1 MGEIKNK
8 NKLGEFTRFLEEELF
23 LQLKEAKI
31 DEFEF
36 AAESIEVEKMI
47 LMHFRGYKIIEDKE
61 LAFIRNRIRRDQWYL
76 E

>member
-36 AAESIEVEKMI
+36 AAESIEVEKNDI
-47 LMHFRGYKIIEDKE
+47 N
-61 LAFIRNRIRRDQWYL
+61 AFSRIQNY
-76 E
+76 